1 MYVDVYVDMYWRV
14 TWSVLGHVR
23 VSMLIGKEVSL
34 EASGNRHVFSIP

>member
-1 MYVDVYVDMYWRV
+1 MDVYVDMYWRV
-14 TWSVLGHVR
+14 TWSVLGRVR